1 MQRPALQKCIAVAL
15 ALLVWQGA
23 AMVVG
28 LDLLLPSPWQVAC
41 RLWSVWREP
50 GFFATVAF
58 SLLRIS
64 GGFALGL
71 VLGVLLAVAAG
82 RLRVLGA
89 FAVALCH
96 GHQVRAGGV
105 VHHHLPDLD
114 EHPAAGG
121 VHLVSHGVPGDLFQ
135 HPPGH

>member
-23 AMVVG
+23 AMAVG
-28 LDLLLPSPWQVAC
+28 LDLPLPSPWQVAC

-71 VLGVLLAVAAG
+71 VLGVLLGTIRQRTGRVWPGWVLHTVNNLLVFAAG
-82 RLRVLGA
+82 
-89 FAVALCH
+89 
-96 GHQVRAGGV
+96 
-105 VHHHLPDLD
+105 
-114 EHPAAGG
+114 
-121 VHLVSHGVPGDLFQ
+121 
-135 HPPGH
+135 

>member
-23 AMVVG
+23 AMAVG

-71 VLGVLLAVAAG
+71 VGVLVLMATAKPIAG
-82 RLRVLGA
+82 RGYLYPLLPFDGKALRSL
-89 FAVALCH
+89 LL
-96 GHQVRAGGV
+96 RR
-105 VHHHLPDLD
+105 
-114 EHPAAGG
+114 PAKK
-121 VHLVSHGVPGDLFQ
+121 DNT
-135 HPPGH
+135 

>member
-23 AMVVG
+23 AMAVG

-82 RLRVLGA
+82 AAAGAGA

-96 GHQVRAGGV
+96 GHQVRARWRRSSSS
-105 VHHHLPDLD
+105 
-114 EHPAAGG
+114 A
-121 VHLVSHGVPGDLFQ
+121 
-135 HPPGH
+135 

>member
-1 MQRPALQKCIAVAL
+1 MQKPALQKCIAVAL

-23 AMVVG
+23 AMAVG

-71 VLGVLLAVAAG
+71 VLSGGIVAEQGSPAELYARKG
-82 RLRVLGA
+82 LYTHMV
-89 FAVALCH
+89 
-96 GHQVRAGGV
+96 
-105 VHHHLPDLD
+105 DLQS
-114 EHPAAGG
+114 A
-121 VHLVSHGVPGDLFQ
+121 SQ
-135 HPPGH
+135 NWTI